1 MNLTLTDFFNKIET
15 AFDKRQA
22 FVVYKKPN
30 QLEINV
36 QIQLNNDLISKV
48 DFEESGF
55 IFAPFNNENQ
65 TIFFSIINA
74 EIFKSDYSEL
84 DANKIIPAINVI
96 NKTPNKDFHLKLV
109 AKAIEKI
116 HLNNFEKVVISRKE
130 AIAVSQFNLRK
141 TYITLM
147 QKYPSAM
154 VYCWFHPE
162 IGLWMGATPELLC
175 KIHKNHFSTVA
186 LAGTKAVHEN
196 ENLIWSSKEENE
208 QQLVTE
214 FILDEL
220 KFEIQNLKISAPYSV
235 KAGHLWHIKTDIDG
249 EIPENISIKKII
261 QKLHPTPAVC
271 GLPKENAKDFILKN
285 ENYNREF
292 YTGYLGEINLNKTT
306 ELFVNLRC
314 MKIED
319 QNISIFVG
327 GGITK
332 DSIPENEW
340 EETVAKTKTMKS
352 CFY

>member
-1 MNLTLTDFFNKIET
+1 MNLTLADFFNKIET
-15 AFDKRQA
+15 AFDKSQA
-22 FVVYKKPN
+22 FVVYRKPN
-30 QLEINV
+30 QIEINA
-36 QIQLNNDLISKV
+36 QIQLNNDINLKV

-55 IFAPFNNENQ
+55 VFAPFDNENQ
-65 TIFFSIINA
+65 AIFFPIINA
-74 EIFKSDYSEL
+74 EIYKSEYSEV
-84 DANKIIPAINVI
+84 DDIEIKQEINVI
-96 NKTPNKDFHLKLV
+96 NKTTNKDFYLKLV
-109 AKAIEKI
+109 EKAIEKI
-116 HLNNFEKVVISRKE
+116 HLNNFEKVVVSRKE
-130 AIAVSQFNLRK
+130 DIEVSQFNILK
-141 TYITLM
+141 TYKTLL

-175 KIHKNHFSTVA
+175 KINKNHFLTVA
-186 LAGTKAVHEN
+186 LAGTKSVNEN
-196 ENLIWSSKEENE
+196 VNLIWSHKEENE

-214 FILDEL
+214 FILDQL
-220 KFEIQNLKISAPYSV
+220 KSEIQNLKISEPYSV

-271 GLPKENAKDFILKN
+271 GLPKEIAKDFILKN

-306 ELFVNLRC
+306 ELYVNLRC

-340 EETVAKTKTMKS
+340 DETVAKTKTMKS